1 MYSSIIVSE
10 SRGRGKRRG
19 SSERNHILLYE
30 ILIQAKVDPEK
41 ASEVHNFLF
50 FCYAQ
55 VNLSEYSPLG
65 YVLTLFIG
73 FIHVLFRGFIENL

>member
-50 FCYAQ
+50 FVTHKLTYQNIPLWAM
-55 VNLSEYSPLG
+55 YSL
-65 YVLTLFIG
+65 YS
-73 FIHVLFRGFIENL
+73 